1 MPRPSHFGHT
11 VRRRVAGA
19 VLAIALAAVARPADA
34 QLAIVVN
41 PGNVTTEL
49 SLDRLRRLFLGQ
61 ATTFPSGAHA
71 RLGRHTPSSATF
83 DRGALGLQP
92 QIVRSRWMAMVFRGE
107 AAAVPTELATVDDV
121 KQFVRSHPDAIAF
134 VPAAQVD
141 ASMKVI
147 TIDGKKPNDAGYPI
161 R

>member
-11 VRRRVAGA
+11 VRRRAA
-19 VLAIALAAVARPADA
+19 VMLAVVLVAVARPADA

-41 PGNVTTEL
+41 PGNATTEL
-49 SLDRLRRLFLGQ
+49 SLDRLRRLYLGQ

-71 RLGRHTPSSATF
+71 RLGRHTPSAATF

-107 AAAVPTELATVDDV
+107 ATAVPTELASLEDV

-141 ASMKVI
+141 VSMKVL
-147 TIDGKKPNDAGYPI
+147 TIDGKKPTDAGYPI
-161 R
+161 H

>member
-1 MPRPSHFGHT
+1 MPRPSQFGHT
-11 VRRRVAGA
+11 VRRRVAVA
-19 VLAIALAAVARPADA
+19 ALALALIAIGRRADA

-41 PGNVTTEL
+41 PGNATTEL

-71 RLGRHTPSSATF
+71 RLGRHTPSAAAF

-92 QIVRSRWMAMVFRGE
+92 QIVRSRWMAMIFRGE
-107 AAAVPTELATVDDV
+107 ATAVPTELATADDV
-121 KQFVRSHPDAIAF
+121 KQFVRSHPDALAF

-141 ASMKVI
+141 GSMKVLS
-147 TIDGKKPNDAGYPI
+147 IDGKKPSDAGYPI